1 MEQTIS
7 ISNTTQRQMISI
19 SIRKQ
24 SDTKEKYKMP
34 KIKCAV
40 SICRE
45 YVELPDRYCEKHKG
59 NADKTYNREVRYN
72 KDNVRYARFYAS
84 SAWRKARRIKLAQ
97 QPLCEECLREG
108 KITAATIVHHMIEL
122 KDDWNKRLDADN
134 LESICQD
141 CHNKK
146 HKRLKTP

>member
-1 MEQTIS
+1 
-7 ISNTTQRQMISI
+7 
-19 SIRKQ
+19 
-24 SDTKEKYKMP
+24 MP

-45 YVELPDRYCEKHKG
+45 YIELPERYCVKHKG
-59 NADKTYNREVRYN
+59 YADKTYNREVRHN

-84 SAWRKARRIKLAQ
+84 TTWRKARRNKLAE
-97 QPLCEECLREG
+97 QPLCEECLRQRH
-108 KITAATIVHHMIEL
+108 ITPATIVHHKIEL
-122 KDDWNKRLDADN
+122 KDDWEKRLSPEN

-146 HKRLKTP
+146 HKRHKTP

>member
-1 MEQTIS
+1 
-7 ISNTTQRQMISI
+7 
-19 SIRKQ
+19 
-24 SDTKEKYKMP
+24 MP
-34 KIKCAV
+34 KTKCAV

-45 YVELPDRYCEKHKG
+45 YVELPNRYCAKHKG

-72 KDNVRYARFYAS
+72 KDNIKYARFYAS
-84 SAWRKARRIKLAQ
+84 SQWRKARRSKLAQ

-108 KITAATIVHHMIEL
+108 KITAATIVHHMTEL